1 MRLIDADAIKYTKER
16 VTAYPAH
23 VLQKK
28 PMQIFTAGI
37 SKKRRTKIMRCCDC
51 EFRSLCDETE
61 TVLTAFVS
69 CDKRNM
75 LLAANTVVNDDG
87 RTFVCGDLSILS
99 LAIQHFGREAQER
112 MMFEEMSELQKAIC
126 KLSRGK
132 GSVDDIA
139 QEIADV
145 EIMLEQM
152 KILYDCYESAA
163 IWKLEKLE
171 QLKKLLDEGMHDNE

>member
-1 MRLIDADAIKYTKER
+1 MREQRLVDAYEMLLNESEAYLSVQTSGKVSETTQMVNSVVHKKIQQLIADTPTIDPETLPIVQGLRARLDAIKEAYNVASHRPLLTRAIER
-16 VTAYPAH
+16 
-23 VLQKK
+23 
-28 PMQIFTAGI
+28 
-37 SKKRRTKIMRCCDC
+37 
-51 EFRSLCDETE
+51 
-61 TVLTAFVS
+61 
-69 CDKRNM
+69 
-75 LLAANTVVNDDG
+75 
-87 RTFVCGDLSILS
+87 
-99 LAIQHFGREAQER
+99 FGQEAQER

-163 IWKLEKLE
+163 LWKHEKLE
-171 QLKKLLDEGMHDNE
+171 RLKSLLNEGRDE

>member
-1 MRLIDADAIKYTKER
+1 
-16 VTAYPAH
+16 
-23 VLQKK
+23 
-28 PMQIFTAGI
+28 
-37 SKKRRTKIMRCCDC
+37 MRCCDC

-75 LLAANTVVNDDG
+75 LRAANTVVSNDG
-87 RTFVCGDLSILS
+87 RTFACGDLSILTR
-99 LAIQHFGREAQER
+99 AIKHFGRDAQER
-112 MMFEEMSELQKAIC
+112 MMFEEMSELQKAMC

-132 GSVDDIA
+132 GCIDDIA

-152 KILYDCYESAA
+152 KIIYQCEESTAL
-163 IWKLEKLE
+163 WKHQKLERLRS
-171 QLKKLLDEGMHDNE
+171 LLNEGRDE

>member
-1 MRLIDADAIKYTKER
+1 
-16 VTAYPAH
+16 
-23 VLQKK
+23 
-28 PMQIFTAGI
+28 
-37 SKKRRTKIMRCCDC
+37 MRCCDY

-75 LLAANTVVNDDG
+75 LLAANTVVSDDG
-87 RTFVCGDLSILS
+87 RTFACGDLSILS

-112 MMFEEMSELQKAIC
+112 MMFEEMSELQKAMC

-132 GSVDDIA
+132 GCIDDIA

-152 KILYDCYESAA
+152 KILYQCEKSTAL
-163 IWKLEKLE
+163 WKHEKLE
-171 QLKKLLDEGMHDNE
+171 RLKSLLNEGRDE